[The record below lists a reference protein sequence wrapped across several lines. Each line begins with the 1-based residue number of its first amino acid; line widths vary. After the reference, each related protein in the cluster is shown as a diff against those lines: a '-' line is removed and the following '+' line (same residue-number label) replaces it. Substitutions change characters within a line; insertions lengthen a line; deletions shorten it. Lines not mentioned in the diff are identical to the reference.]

1 MLLPNSSIHFIISD
15 SGYLVVKLHFG
26 HVYFHLIGIDSTHGW
41 TATTRY
47 GVHLPKK
54 ICKCW
59 FAKTLVIHL
68 EWFIWNKKY
77 KYLKKEL
84 ASLSGHL
91 EVSAL
96 LDVRHV
102 CFILVQYQGKLMM
115 QPWVNG
121 KNSNFGPNLG
131 LQKFFFRYFR
141 VGVFFNCNFTL
152 P

>member
-1 MLLPNSSIHFIISD
+1 MKYEVTFPVQKMVLSNNSIHFIISD

-26 HVYFHLIGIDSTHGW
+26 HVYFCIIGIDSTHGW

-47 GVHLPKK
+47 GVHLPMK

-68 EWFIWNKKY
+68 EWFIWTKKY
-77 KYLKKEL
+77 KYLKKKQ

-96 LDVRHV
+96 LDVRH
-102 CFILVQYQGKLMM
+102 CPKL
-115 QPWVNG
+115 QSCAISRKTNDA
-121 KNSNFGPNLG
+121 
-131 LQKFFFRYFR
+131 
-141 VGVFFNCNFTL
+141 TL
-152 P
+152 SKWEKP